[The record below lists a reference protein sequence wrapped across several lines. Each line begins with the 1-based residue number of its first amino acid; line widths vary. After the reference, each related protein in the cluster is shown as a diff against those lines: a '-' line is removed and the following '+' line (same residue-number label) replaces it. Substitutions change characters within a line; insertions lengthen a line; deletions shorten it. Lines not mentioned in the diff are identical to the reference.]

1 MFSITDNA
9 DEDQMNAH
17 VHVFFCA
24 SMVNWTADEE
34 IHMVFTCSDGSLSSV
49 VRAMVL

>member
-1 MFSITDNA
+1 MTDNA

-24 SMVNWTADEE
+24 SMGNGTVDEE
-34 IHMVFTCSDGSLSSV
+34 KHMVLTCSDGSLSSV